1 MSNTCTSGDKGTD
14 VRTEAEVFADLRTL
28 CRKPGYVHA
37 LAYLSYRDNMI
48 GFATEVKPEDMRHL
62 FSSGRLLRT
71 EISVLVGLLVQG
83 EIDYS
88 IPIPEDFHH
97 YITQSDELFKE
108 FHDVMG
114 SAMMQGLLGPNRI
127 EEGKEAFQRG
137 AFLREPFFYS
147 GEAAYSFQYRDF
159 SPKKYCRDNE
169 WLSKI
174 KGFKIEDARNVV
186 AAIANL
192 QNAKVLSTLRAMRK
206 TSPETWTILPGYM
219 LTVEEVGNESGLGSE
234 IVRNVLESFTHV
246 GRNEPFQSVGDFNAI
261 NGSSLLR
268 VDDETYLLL
277 QYYNLV
283 EALYESPFYWMV
295 KDAAYRARASD
306 NRGKFTESFA
316 AERLSKVFGQEAV
329 HQNVD
334 LVAKKGSKLGEVD
347 VLVVFGDR
355 LIVLQ
360 AKSKRLTLDAKKGDD
375 RQIRSDF
382 QKAIQAS
389 YDQGLSCAKH
399 LLAGDCKL
407 QTADGNEIQMTWMPK
422 EIFLFCVVADHYPAL
437 SFQSRQFLK
446 YETSTQIKPPFV
458 MDVFFLDVMAEML
471 ESPLHFLSYAKRRV
485 EYDDRIRATH
495 ELTVLS
501 YHLKTNL
508 WLDDDNS
515 VVNLGDDIAVDLDVA
530 MSVRRDN
537 LPGARTP
544 TGILTHLS
552 GTTFDRLIKKIER
565 KGDPGSIELGFFLMT
580 LSEDTSKSIGNGLDA
595 ITRLARGDGRAH
607 DFSIGTTA
615 SKEGLTVH
623 CNPAS
628 EERSAQMLLTHCSG
642 KKYAQHAD
650 RWFGLCV
657 DGDAKPLQGLCLEFD
672 WEQSDE
678 MDVVARYFSSMP
690 VKDMATGFNRR
701 RKVGRNDPCPCGS
714 GLKYKRC
721 CLTR

>member
-1 MSNTCTSGDKGTD
+1 M
-14 VRTEAEVFADLRTL
+14 RTEAEVFAELRTL
-28 CRKPGYVHA
+28 CGKPGYVHA

-48 GFATEVKPEDMRHL
+48 NFVEEVEPKDMRHL

-71 EISVLVGLLVQG
+71 EISVLVGLLVQD
-83 EIDYS
+83 EINYS
-88 IPIPEDFHH
+88 LPIPEDFEH

-137 AFLREPFFYS
+137 TFLREPFFYS

-159 SPKKYCRDNE
+159 SPRKYCRDNE
-169 WLSKI
+169 WLSKV
-174 KGFKIEDARNVV
+174 KGFEIEDARTV
-186 AAIANL
+186 AVAITNL
-192 QNAKVLSTLRAMRK
+192 QNVKVLATRRAMQK
-206 TSPETWTILPGYM
+206 TSPDTWTILPGYM
-219 LTVEEVGNESGLGSE
+219 LTVDDVGYETGLDSE
-234 IVRNVLESFTHV
+234 IVRKVLESFAHV
-246 GRNEPFQSVGDFNAI
+246 GRNDLFQSVGDFNAI
-261 NGSSLLR
+261 SGSPLLR

-295 KDAAYRARASD
+295 QDDTYRAKASD

-316 AERLSKVFGQEAV
+316 TERLSEVFGKEAV
-329 HQNVD
+329 HQNVN
-334 LVAKKGSKLGEVD
+334 LVAKKGSNLGEMD
-347 VLVVFGDR
+347 VLVIFGDR
-355 LIVLQ
+355 LIILQ
-360 AKSKRLTLDAKKGDD
+360 AKSKRLTLDAKRGDD

-399 LLAGDCKL
+399 ILAGDCKL
-407 QTADGNEIQMTWMPK
+407 QAADGDEIQLTWMPK

-437 SFQSRQFLK
+437 SFQSRQFLQ
-446 YETSTQIKPPFV
+446 YETSAQIKPPFV

-485 EYDDRIRATH
+485 EYDDRIQATH

-515 VVNLGDDIAVDLDVA
+515 VVTLGDDIAVDLDVA

-537 LPGARTP
+537 LPGASTP
-544 TGILTHLS
+544 TGILTRLS

-580 LSEDTSKSIGNGLDA
+580 LSEDTSKRVGKGLDA
-595 ITRLARGDGRAH
+595 ITRLTREDGRVH
-607 DFSIGTTA
+607 DFSIGTVA

-628 EERSAQMLLTHCSG
+628 EEKSAQMLLTHCSG

-657 DGDAKPLQGLCLEFD
+657 DGDARPLHGLCLEFD
-672 WEQSDE
+672 WKQSDE
-678 MDVVARYFSSMP
+678 MDEVARYFPSMP
-690 VKDMATGFNRR
+690 VKDIAFGFSRR
-701 RKVGRNDPCPCGS
+701 RKVGRNALCPCGS
-714 GLKYKRC
+714 GLKYKKC
-721 CLTR
+721 CLNR